1 MRNKHSHRI
10 AAAIASAMLAIATW
24 SSLGYAVPKAQ
35 LDELYELQAAFHRAG
50 TVHDPVNGD
59 SAEAIDQRIRDMMAL
74 WTSDGSALLDVGSPR
89 DGTYTG
95 VGDPEDATTCPPP
108 SADPSN
114 RGTLCTFF
122 KYVSGSFQPAN
133 KFVSLAPS
141 YLTKFTVHGKNATVF
156 FECHFFNV
164 AIDPDTQAPLW
175 APTAH
180 LTFDGTARRVKGK
193 WLFSHGHATVPDVPI
208 P

>member
-1 MRNKHSHRI
+1 MRNLYSRRI
-10 AAAIASAMLAIATW
+10 AAVIAFALLATASWSAP
-24 SSLGYAVPKAQ
+24 GYAIPKAQ
-35 LDELYELQAAFHRAG
+35 FEELYELQAAFHRLG
-50 TVHDPVNGD
+50 TVHDAVNGD
-59 SAEAIDQRIRDMMAL
+59 SAEVIDQRIRDMMAL
-74 WTSDGSALLDVGSPR
+74 WTADGSILLEVGGPR

-95 VGDPEDATTCPPP
+95 VGDPEDSTTCPTP

-122 KYVSGSFQPAN
+122 KYVSGSFQAAN

-141 YLTKFTVHGKNATVF
+141 YLTSFTVNGKNATIF

-164 AIDPDTQAPLW
+164 AIDPNTQAPMW
-175 APTAH
+175 APAAH
-180 LTFDGTARRVKGK
+180 ITFDGTARRVKGK
-193 WLFSHGHATVPDVPI
+193 WLFSHGHGVVPAVPT